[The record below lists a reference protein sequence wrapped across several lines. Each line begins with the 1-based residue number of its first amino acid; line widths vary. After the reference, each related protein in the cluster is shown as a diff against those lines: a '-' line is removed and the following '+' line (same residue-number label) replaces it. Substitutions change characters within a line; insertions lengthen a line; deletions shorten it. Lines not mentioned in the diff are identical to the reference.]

1 MFETVL
7 SAERNVSIAID
18 GDKLCTARTSRVGL
32 AAANVEPTGTG
43 EFNIIIE
50 VAMKIPEIGNGYWA
64 HHLTFA
70 GSDDPIIRTFEP
82 SSALIYR
89 FRRIYGSVDCRVR
102 LA

>member
-43 EFNIIIE
+43 EFNIVLE
-50 VAMKIPEIGNGYWA
+50 RAMKVPEIGHGYWTTRM
-64 HHLTFA
+64 TFE
-70 GSDDPIIRTFEP
+70 GNDPIIEEFEP

-89 FRRIYGSVDCRVR
+89 FRRISGSVDCRVR